1 MKKDKYYKDLEE
13 KGYYDSIDKRTKDY
27 KEYKEWKAKFNE
39 EQTVGL
45 GDVVEKIT
53 EATGIK
59 KVVEAV
65 AEKLDADCGC
75 DDRKEKFNKLK
86 LWRRHNIN
94 CISEE
99 DYNWY
104 VGGEIGK
111 RTRFNFEEQKR
122 IVSIYNSVF
131 NTKQKVTKCS
141 PCFKRFI
148 DNLNRYIEIYNS

>member
-27 KEYKEWKAKFNE
+27 KEYKAWKAKFTE

-45 GDVVEKIT
+45 GDAIESGLKSLGVKAVVD
-53 EATGIK
+53 
-59 KVVEAV
+59 KVT
-65 AEKLDADCGC
+65 DALGLDCGC
-75 DDRKEKFNKLK
+75 DERKAKFNKLK
-86 LWRRHNIN
+86 LWRRHKIN

-99 DYNWY
+99 DYKWY
-104 VGGEIGK
+104 VFNGIGK

-141 PCFKRFI
+141 PCFKRFT

>member
-1 MKKDKYYKDLEE
+1 MKKDKYFKDLEE

-27 KEYKEWKAKFNE
+27 KEYKEWKKKFGDDNS
-39 EQTVGL
+39 VGL
-45 GDVVEKIT
+45 GEVVEKIT
-53 EATGIK
+53 EATCIK

-65 AEKLDADCGC
+65 AEKLDTDCGC
-75 DDRKEKFNKLK
+75 DDRKERFNKLK
-86 LWRRHNIN
+86 LWRRHRIN

-99 DYNWY
+99 DYKWY
-104 VGGEIGK
+104 VDNEIGK

-141 PCFKRFI
+141 TCFKRFT
-148 DNLNRYIEIYNS
+148 DNLNQYIEIYNS

>member
-1 MKKDKYYKDLEE
+1 MKKDKYFKDLEE

-27 KEYKEWKAKFNE
+27 KEYKEWKKKFEDDNS
-39 EQTVGL
+39 VGL

-65 AEKLDADCGC
+65 AEKLDTDCGC
-75 DDRKEKFNKLK
+75 DDRKERFNKLK
-86 LWRRHNIN
+86 LWRRHRIN

-99 DYNWY
+99 DYKWY
-104 VGGEIGK
+104 VDNEIGK

-141 PCFKRFI
+141 TCFKRFT
-148 DNLNRYIEIYNS
+148 DNLNQYIEIYNS